1 MCCKEFYSV
10 TERLN
15 VNIDM
20 FWGGLFGVIW
30 GFLVRVAILLDS
42 SADCSIYVLVGA
54 RRMTY
59 MQI

>member
-15 VNIDM
+15 VNTDM

-30 GFLVRVAILLDS
+30 GFLVRVAILP
-42 SADCSIYVLVGA
+42 DCSIYVLVGA